1 LETELY
7 NLDAA
12 ACNSLKN
19 NRYILGCF
27 ELLIYVYS
35 THPPKNETP
44 SFDVNYLKVCSKDT
58 KIDRSVIVRSE
69 IKKAI
74 SIYHPDKQ
82 VRYGDK
88 KWSYLAS
95 EITKELNSA
104 QDFLTEGSESRRKPR
119 KGRKR
124 I

>member
-7 NLDAA
+7 NLDEA
-12 ACNSLKN
+12 ACNSLKK

-35 THPPKNETP
+35 RHPPKNETA
-44 SFDVNYLKVCSKDT
+44 SFDVNYLNFCSTAT
-58 KIDRSVIVRSE
+58 KINRPVIVQSE
-69 IKKAI
+69 IKKAL

-88 KWSYLAS
+88 KWSYLTS
-95 EITKELNSA
+95 EITKELNFA
-104 QDFLTEGSESRRKPR
+104 QNFLTEGSKSRRKPR

-124 I
+124 V